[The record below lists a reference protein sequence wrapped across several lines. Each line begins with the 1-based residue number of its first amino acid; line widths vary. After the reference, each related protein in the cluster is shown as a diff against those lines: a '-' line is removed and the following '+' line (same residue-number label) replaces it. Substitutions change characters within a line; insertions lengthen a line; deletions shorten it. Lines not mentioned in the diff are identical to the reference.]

1 MNKKGLKITFTKSGV
16 QINKNS
22 NIYVLHIYPMSFVLQ
37 SIYVIDKPI
46 FGWQLQNLSY
56 LKRKY
61 FTFFKIRFYKLVVV
75 R

>member
-1 MNKKGLKITFTKSGV
+1 
-16 QINKNS
+16 
-22 NIYVLHIYPMSFVLQ
+22 MSFVLQ